1 MDTKLPPFI
10 VRVVSFGASIMILSF
25 DKVPSLLMKG
35 LTVFQKD
42 LLDAEPSLQKISVN
56 LEYESSVL

>member
-10 VRVVSFGASIMILSF
+10 VRVASFGSSIMMLSF
-25 DKVPSLLMKG
+25 DKVPLLLMKG

-42 LLDAEPSLQKISVN
+42 LLGTERLLAFS
-56 LEYESSVL
+56 